1 MEGLEKIII
10 ITASVL
16 ICLVYLV
23 YQILTRKTKSE
34 KEITPRVKGQLHN
47 VELKLTR
54 QLTMLSS
61 TDMKLKNNLEK
72 DFQNLKRYPA
82 ERLAL

>member
-1 MEGLEKIII
+1 M
-10 ITASVL
+10 
-16 ICLVYLV
+16 
-23 YQILTRKTKSE
+23 
-34 KEITPRVKGQLHN
+34 HN
-47 VELKLTR
+47 VELKLTG

-82 ERLAL
+82 ERLAYRSDQTKLIS